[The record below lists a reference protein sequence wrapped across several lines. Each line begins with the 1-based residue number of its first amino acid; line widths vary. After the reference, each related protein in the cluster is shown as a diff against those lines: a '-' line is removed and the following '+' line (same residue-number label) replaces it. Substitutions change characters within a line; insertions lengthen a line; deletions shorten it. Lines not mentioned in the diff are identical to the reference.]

1 MDPLHREVAE
11 ARGPEG
17 APITDAVP
25 EDPPSEEGPVL
36 VVPRGPQDL
45 AVIVRLRR
53 AEPKRDCAD
62 PLDLLLPRLRRHV
75 SRKRNAT
82 YLSSFGA
89 FPLEV
94 KAVFLAVD
102 TALVLAGG
110 ESERFGEPKSLVDV
124 AGKPMIRRVV
134 DAIGPLAGEVV
145 VSVAV
150 SAIVPVLQSIVPEAS
165 FVVDRQ
171 TGRGP
176 IEGFRRGFDIARGDR
191 VLVAPCDAPLLRP
204 ELYRLFLR
212 SLGHYESVVPKFDVF
227 DPVRA
232 VYRRQ
237 AVARVLRSQKSNVA
251 SPSGLVDHLRSRFID
266 ADRIRAVDPDLSS
279 FFDVNTRA
287 DLDDV
292 LAKLERPSAGQSS

>member
-1 MDPLHREVAE
+1 M
-11 ARGPEG
+11 
-17 APITDAVP
+17 
-25 EDPPSEEGPVL
+25 
-36 VVPRGPQDL
+36 
-45 AVIVRLRR
+45 
-53 AEPKRDCAD
+53 
-62 PLDLLLPRLRRHV
+62 PRLRRHV

-251 SPSGLVDHLRSRFID
+251 SPSGLVDCLRCRFID

>member
-1 MDPLHREVAE
+1 EGAA
-11 ARGPEG
+11 ARAPEG

-150 SAIVPVLQSIVPEAS
+150 SAIIPVLRSIVPAALL
-165 FVVDRQ
+165 VVDRA

-176 IEGFRRGFDIARGDR
+176 MEGVRWGFDVARGGR
-191 VLVAPCDAPLLRP
+191 WR
-204 ELYRLFLR
+204 
-212 SLGHYESVVPKFDVF
+212 
-227 DPVRA
+227 
-232 VYRRQ
+232 
-237 AVARVLRSQKSNVA
+237 VARCVGPRV
-251 SPSGLVDHLRSRFID
+251 
-266 ADRIRAVDPDLSS
+266 
-279 FFDVNTRA
+279 
-287 DLDDV
+287 
-292 LAKLERPSAGQSS
+292 